1 MIYINHVCNSHS
13 SFKVSFGSTQ
23 RLLWRFIA
31 GHWSKCEVPS
41 PNLYNTTP
49 SPKAQ
54 GTSLMKGWKDFF
66 KSQRTRMPTVS

>member
-1 MIYINHVCNSHS
+1 MCVILTPHLKFLLVA
-13 SFKVSFGSTQ
+13 Q

-31 GHWSKCEVPS
+31 GRWSKCEVPS

-54 GTSLMKGWKDFF
+54 GTS
-66 KSQRTRMPTVS
+66 